1 MMGISASRALL
12 NQPLGELLE
21 QAIFADQVIRDL
33 VVGQELIEQ
42 RVADIVGRLAL
53 ALGSSEFS
61 TTVA

>member
-1 MMGISASRALL
+1 MMGISASRALF

-42 RVADIVGRLAL
+42 RVADIGGRLAL